1 MKSIEIFESIQ
12 KNENSDTTGLSKELY
27 WAYERSCERDCE
39 IIDFDDSFRENVI
52 VEIVDCMKKLDIH
65 EFTVS
70 SGWSSTIEMLCLF
83 EKYGCKIVGATNVNS
98 FHKDW
103 ETGVRE
109 TKPAILFSL

>member
-1 MKSIEIFESIQ
+1 MKPIEIFESI
-12 KNENSDTTGLSKELY
+12 KKSETADTAGLSKELY

-52 VEIVDCMKKLDIH
+52 IEIVDCMKRLDIR

-70 SGWSSTIEMLCLF
+70 SGWSSTIETLWLF
-83 EKYGCKIVGATNVNS
+83 EKHGCKITGTTRVNS

-103 ETGVRE
+103 QTGIRE
-109 TKPAILFSL
+109 TKPAVQFSL